1 MGTLGSAKTGYPHVL
16 YPEDMLG
23 FLGEHVAPTGDMLP
37 TLRKVHWLSS
47 ARHTGTVE
55 HKLLEEVHSS
65 GSSCK
70 NTIYNIC

>member
-1 MGTLGSAKTGYPHVL
+1 MGPLGSAEPGYPHVL
-16 YPEDMLG
+16 NTEDMLDS
-23 FLGEHVAPTGDMLP
+23 LGEHVAPTGDMLP

-47 ARHTGTVE
+47 ARQAGTVE
-55 HKLLEEVHSS
+55 HELLEEVHNS